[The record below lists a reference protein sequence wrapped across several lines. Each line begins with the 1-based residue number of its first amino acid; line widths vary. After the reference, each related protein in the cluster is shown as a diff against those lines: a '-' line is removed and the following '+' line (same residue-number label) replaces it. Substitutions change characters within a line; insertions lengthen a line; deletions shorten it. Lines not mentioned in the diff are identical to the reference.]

1 MPDQSSAE
9 PLRLPPG
16 LDVLWGRRG
25 GGTRGPKAELDVDRI
40 VQAAVDIANADGLE
54 AVSMARVAKALGFTT
69 MSLYR
74 HVANKD
80 ELLQLMW
87 HASAQGVYDVELAGE
102 TWQERLMSWAVV
114 QRQQI
119 EENIWIVQ
127 LSMAA
132 PPLAPNSLAWVE
144 RGFEALDAL
153 DASDHLK
160 IRVIGLISQ
169 HSLIDARM
177 AFDERRGQELAEAG
191 GFESDYLT
199 LLRELADPAVY
210 PHLARMA
217 RLETPGDGLTGD
229 DPHAEYRFDVGVI
242 IAGFEATIRAAATR

>member
-1 MPDQSSAE
+1 MSENSTDE
-9 PLRLPPG
+9 PMRLPPG
-16 LDVLWGRRG
+16 LDILWGRRAS
-25 GGTRGPKAELDVDRI
+25 GTRGPKAELDIERI
-40 VQAAVDIANADGLE
+40 VTAAIDIANADGLE

-74 HVANKD
+74 HVASKD

-87 HASAQGVYDVELAGE
+87 HASARGVHEIELEGD
-102 TWQERLMSWAVV
+102 TWQERLMSWAVI

-144 RGFEALDAL
+144 RGFEAMDGLDAP
-153 DASDHLK
+153 DHLK
-160 IRVIGLISQ
+160 IRVLGLISQ

-177 AFDERRGQELAEAG
+177 AFDERRGKEQAEKE
-191 GFESDYLT
+191 GFESDYVT
-199 LLRELADPAVY
+199 LLRELVDPEVY
-210 PHLARMA
+210 PHTARMA
-217 RLETPGDGLTGD
+217 TMETSPDGLTGD
-229 DPHAEYRFDVGVI
+229 DPQAEYRFDIGLI
-242 IAGFEATIRAAATR
+242 IAGFEAMIG